1 MGVLLTVA
9 GKPEK
14 KVVFI
19 IEIITD
25 KVLSPGCDLVD
36 QKQLTPLLNK
46 LRATAYHNGCCL
58 IIANY
63 PNIQWHIVNKSSPGP
78 EIWS

>member
-46 LRATAYHNGCCL
+46 LRAKAYHNGCCL
-58 IIANY
+58 RIATYQNY
-63 PNIQWHIVNKSSPGP
+63 QGHVSKESSPGP
-78 EIWS
+78 ELWS